1 MNMMPSRS
9 SLAFLAAATLLLGG
23 CNSNEPKPDPQPN
36 PGVPAVAQP
45 PRPLPLHPAA
55 VPNPSIIIFEKMSIK
70 VDDPGRFQLAQLIE
84 RARIAQRITITG
96 YCDRR
101 QIANP
106 TDAAIARAIAVR
118 DELIALGIP
127 HRNMAVTINIGVPQK
142 HAAEIRFD

>member
-1 MNMMPSRS
+1 MMPSRP
-9 SLAFLAAATLLLGG
+9 SLAFLAAALLLGG
-23 CNSNEPKPDPQPN
+23 CNSNEPRPDPQPT
-36 PGVPAVAQP
+36 PGVPTVTQP

-55 VPNPSIIIFEKMSIK
+55 VPNPSVIIFEKMSIT
-70 VDDPGRFQLAQLIE
+70 VDEPGRFQIAQLIE

-106 TDAAIARAIAVR
+106 TDAAIARAVAVR
-118 DELIALGIP
+118 DALIALGIP

>member
-1 MNMMPSRS
+1 MMPSRS

-23 CNSNEPKPDPQPN
+23 CNSNEPKPN
-36 PGVPAVAQP
+36 PAVVQP
-45 PRPLPLHPAA
+45 SRPLPLHPAA

-70 VDDPGRFQLAQLIE
+70 MGDPDRFQLAQLIE

-127 HRNMAVTINIGVPQK
+127 HRNMAVTINIGAPQK

>member
-9 SLAFLAAATLLLGG
+9 SLAFLAVATLLLGG
-23 CNSNEPKPDPQPN
+23 CNSNEPKPN
-36 PGVPAVAQP
+36 PAVAQP
-45 PRPLPLHPAA
+45 SRPLPLHPAA
-55 VPNPSIIIFEKMSIK
+55 VSNPSVIIFEKMSIK
-70 VDDPGRFQLAQLIE
+70 VDEPGRFQIAQLIE